1 MNLCISNSP
10 FDFDMLCKMQTNIDK
25 KLNMKVW
32 KLNFPRN
39 SLKVLF
45 KTPKTFTTTKH
56 LHLCLNNYKVIQG
69 LYVDLP

>member
-1 MNLCISNSP
+1 
-10 FDFDMLCKMQTNIDK
+10 MQTNIDK